1 MGRTS
6 PVTILVFVAGL
17 GIGYFARS
25 AGISRPHRTETRAAD
40 LTAIEKLHKA
50 DMEVTL
56 TQDPS
61 SMANLFSDDAVNLGF
76 PAPVVGKKAIQEAFA
91 KFRTE
96 NPDLSVL
103 KYLTDIKDIQFADGW
118 AIEVGYTEAT
128 YKMSIKDNP
137 VNFPRTRGMRVLK
150 RQGDG
155 SWKFA
160 LVGLK

>member
-1 MGRTS
+1 MGRPS

-25 AGISRPHRTETRAAD
+25 AGISRPHRTETRTAD

-50 DMEVTL
+50 DTEATL

-76 PAPVVGKKAIQEAFA
+76 PAPVVGKKAIQEALA

-96 NPDLSVL
+96 NPDFSVL
-103 KYLTDIKDIQFADGW
+103 TYLTDIKDIQFADGW

-128 YKMSIKDNP
+128 YKMSTKDNP

>member
-25 AGISRPHRTETRAAD
+25 AGICRPHRTETRAAD

-50 DMEVTL
+50 
-56 TQDPS
+56 
-61 SMANLFSDDAVNLGF
+61 
-76 PAPVVGKKAIQEAFA
+76 
-91 KFRTE
+91 
-96 NPDLSVL
+96 
-103 KYLTDIKDIQFADGW
+103 
-118 AIEVGYTEAT
+118 EVGYTEAT

-137 VNFPRTRGMRVLK
+137 VNFPRTPGMRVLK